1 MSSERTY
8 PSAAR
13 STNTY
18 SAQCQ
23 GLTLKEADDQR
34 AKEINVDVAR
44 RMIPNQSDL
53 VEKVTGVSSIGEYS
67 RIAED
72 FEALGEVVNPDPN
85 SLHQRLY
92 RKASE
97 WFNPVGRSEGG
108 NREARMYPQFK
119 AFVYL
124 IALLVWDKRQ
134 ELNLPLERYLLP
146 HRMSDIRGDQNSRKR
161 HDIAICWY
169 DPGTDIEEECIA
181 FLEYEEPTSNRKQLI
196 PSTSQTRGKPKPAPG
211 KTKKRS
217 SKGKQPE
224 ESPSEP
230 EPEPE
235 SEVDVTQGPFRRC
248 FGVVECKAD
257 YSKAQE
263 QAEYGQLG
271 WYACSALE
279 AAFERNTMWGWVV
292 SKTIVRFVLFTHG
305 AAVSSEAIDMKD
317 KSGHQM
323 FIDNFIR
330 LCLCSA
336 YRAGFDPTK
345 RWLEDVKVWEVKCF
359 HSAQKPRHKTFA
371 YVKPLPLKIHGS
383 LFGRRTRCHRAS
395 LTKDAKKY
403 ELVLKESWTEL
414 DHDLNNRKAIN
425 TEALPNE
432 VRIFEEIRRKR
443 KKSIA
448 KGVPTMKV
456 GGSVYINV
464 GVAPGSEHFSTVEKY
479 CGELDIVNRKH
490 TVQPQTSTTTESG
503 AGNGIPDIKVVNRV
517 QQRILISPMGESMT
531 ALYTWAHN
539 PKYIVKF
546 GKADGSELLVVYVVY
561 FFSRLFWVIY
571 NLYEDCNVYHRDLS
585 EGNVL
590 VCECD
595 GDPYPLLIDF
605 DHGRLRSDSGNDHM
619 WSCTGT
625 VPFMSILNL
634 AGYSSKLS
642 IVDELESFLYL
653 WVWKCTIGFAPSDIT
668 RPRITA
674 MGPNSSQVTSVQP
687 SVHPRV
693 QPVSRWKLTNQSPAV
708 LARRSI
714 HPVDQAKQPSIRSW
728 AQGEPGND
736 CLLAKFWHTLSD
748 IAFVAVLDELRP
760 EFRMLKP
767 LFLKLRR
774 ILFDWDG
781 KQSSFFLGTESRR
794 MTKVRQG
801 GSPLDQSACGPI
813 ETSTNAKPKT
823 DHQASITSTS
833 TNRTGIVSYCD
844 RLISRAEE
852 ADNILDKFAIAI
864 EDFFNDYIRVS
875 ESDE

>member
-34 AKEINVDVAR
+34 AKEINLDMAR
-44 RMIPNQSDL
+44 RMISNQSGL
-53 VEKVTGVSSIGEYS
+53 VEKVTGVSSIGEYG

-72 FEALGEVVNPDPN
+72 FEALGEVVNPDPS

-97 WFNPVGRSEGG
+97 WFNPTGRSEGG

-146 HRMSDIRGDQNSRKR
+146 HRMSDICGDQNSRKR
-161 HDIAICWY
+161 HDIAIRWY
-169 DPGTDIEEECIA
+169 DPGTDIEEECAA
-181 FLEYEEPTSNRKQLI
+181 FLEYGESTSRRKQLI
-196 PSTSQTRGKPKPAPG
+196 PSTSQTRGKPKSAPG

-224 ESPSEP
+224 GAPSEP

-235 SEVDVTQGPFRRC
+235 SEVDVTQGPFWRC

-279 AAFERNTMWGWVV
+279 ASFEQNTMWGWVV
-292 SKTIVRFVLFTHG
+292 SKAIVRFVLFTHG

-345 RWLEDVKVWEVKCF
+345 QWLEDVKVWEVTCF
-359 HSAQKPRHKTFA
+359 HSAQKPRHKTLA

-403 ELVLKESWTEL
+403 ELVLKESWTEI
-414 DHDLNNRKAIN
+414 DHDPNNRKAIN

-432 VRIFEEIRRKR
+432 VRIFREIG
-443 KKSIA
+443 KSKNKFIT

-490 TVQPQTSTTTESG
+490 TVQAQTSTTTESG
-503 AGNGIPDIKVVNRV
+503 ADNDIPDIRVTNRV
-517 QQRILISPMGESMT
+517 HQRILMSPVGESMSSLH
-531 ALYTWAHN
+531 AWAHN
-539 PKYIVKF
+539 PKYIEEF
-546 GKADGSELLVVYVVY
+546 GKANGSELLVDHVVY
-561 FFSRLFWVIY
+561 FFARLFWVIY
-571 NLYEDCNVYHRDLS
+571 YLYKDCQVYHRDLS

-590 VCECD
+590 VRECD

-605 DHGRLRSDSGNDHM
+605 DHARLCSDVGNDNM
-619 WSCTGT
+619 WSRTGT
-625 VPFMSILNL
+625 APFLSILNM
-634 AGYSSKLS
+634 AGYSNELT
-642 IVDELESFLYL
+642 IADELESLLYL

-668 RPRITA
+668 HPRSTA
-674 MGPNSSQVTSVQP
+674 TGPNSSQANSALSPISSIVEP
-687 SVHPRV
+687 M
-693 QPVSRWKLTNQSPAV
+693 SRSRLTNQNSAS
-708 LARRSI
+708 LARRGK
-714 HPVDQAKQPSIRSW
+714 HHVGPAQPSIRKW
-728 AQGEPGND
+728 VEGEPGGE
-736 CLLAKFWHTLSD
+736 CLLAKFKDTLSD
-748 IAFVAVLDELRP
+748 RAFGTVLNDLRP

-781 KQSSFFLGTESRR
+781 KQSLFSLGTISGEEATVWQDRSRL
-794 MTKVRQG
+794 G
-801 GSPLDQSACGPI
+801 QSVHSRKRA
-813 ETSTNAKPKT
+813 SANAKPKT
-823 DHQASITSTS
+823 DRQERDTSTS
-833 TNRTGIVSYCD
+833 IDRTEIDLYCE

-852 ADNILDKFAIAI
+852 ADNILKKFAMVI
-864 EDFFNDYIRVS
+864 EDFFNNYTRD
-875 ESDE
+875 SDSNE

>member
-1 MSSERTY
+1 MSSDRTY

-44 RMIPNQSDL
+44 RMISNRSDL

-67 RIAED
+67 SIAED

-97 WFNPVGRSEGG
+97 WYNPVGRSEGG

-124 IALLVWDKRQ
+124 ITLLVWDKRQ

-169 DPGTDIEEECIA
+169 DPGTDIEEECAA
-181 FLEYEEPTSNRKQLI
+181 FLEYEEPTSNRKQLT
-196 PSTSQTRGKPKPAPG
+196 PSTSQTHGKPKPAPG

-224 ESPSEP
+224 GAPSEP

-235 SEVDVTQGPFRRC
+235 SEVDVTQGPFWRC

-292 SKTIVRFVLFTHG
+292 SKTTVRFVLFTHG

-317 KSGHQM
+317 KSGHQT

-345 RWLEDVKVWEVKCF
+345 LWLEDVKVWEVKSF
-359 HSAQKPRHKTFA
+359 DSAQKPSHPTLA
-371 YVKPLPLKIHGS
+371 YVKPLPLKIHSS

-395 LTKDAKKY
+395 LTKHAKEY
-403 ELVLKESWTEL
+403 ELVLKESWAEL
-414 DHDLNNRKAIN
+414 DHDLKNRKMMN

-432 VRIFEEIRRKR
+432 VRIFREIG
-443 KKSIA
+443 KSKHKFIT
-448 KGVPTMKV
+448 KGVPTMIG

-490 TVQPQTSTTTESG
+490 KGQPQTSTTTESG
-503 AGNGIPDIKVVNRV
+503 ADSYIPNIRVTNRV
-517 QQRILISPMGESMT
+517 QQRILMSPVEEPMSS
-531 ALYTWAHN
+531 LHTWAHN
-539 PKYIVKF
+539 PKYIEKF
-546 GKADGSELLVVYVVY
+546 GRANGSQLLVVYVVY
-561 FFSRLFWVIY
+561 VFARLFWVIY
-571 NLYEDCNVYHRDLS
+571 YLYKDCNVYHRDLS

-590 VCECD
+590 VRECD

-605 DHGRLRSDSGNDHM
+605 DHGRLRSDVGNDKM
-619 WSCTGT
+619 RFGMGT

-634 AGYSSKLS
+634 AGYSNKLS
-642 IVDELESFLYL
+642 IVDELESLMYL
-653 WVWKCTIGFAPSDIT
+653 WVWKCTMGFTPPDISRNRSTTTAPNAVHD
-668 RPRITA
+668 
-674 MGPNSSQVTSVQP
+674 TSVQP
-687 SVHPRV
+687 SANPRV
-693 QPVSRWKLTNQSPAV
+693 QPVSRLKLTNQSPAV

-714 HPVDQAKQPSIRSW
+714 HPVGLAKQPAVRSW
-728 AQGEPGND
+728 AKGEPGGE
-736 CLLAKFWHTLSD
+736 CLLAKIKDTLSD
-748 IAFVAVLDELRP
+748 IAFGIVLDELRP

-781 KQSSFFLGTESRR
+781 KQSSFSLGTISGEEATVRQDRSRR
-794 MTKVRQG
+794 G
-801 GSPLDQSACGPI
+801 QSAYGPI
-813 ETSTNAKPKT
+813 NISALAEIETDRQESNA
-823 DHQASITSTS
+823 STS
-833 TNRTGIVSYCD
+833 TNRTEIDLYCE

-852 ADNILDKFAIAI
+852 ADDILDKFATAI
-864 EDFFNDYIRVS
+864 EGIFQ
-875 ESDE
+875 